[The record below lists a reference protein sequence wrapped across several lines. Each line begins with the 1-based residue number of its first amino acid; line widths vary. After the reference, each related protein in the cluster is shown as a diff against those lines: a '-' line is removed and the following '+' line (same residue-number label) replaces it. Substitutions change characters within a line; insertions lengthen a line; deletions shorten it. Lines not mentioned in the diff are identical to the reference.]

1 MKEEN
6 KPANIIKTKRKNI
19 RGFGLIETIII
30 IVLTAIISG
39 ITTGVILYNSFDEKS
54 INSYKNLTNDK
65 NLKEFLD
72 VYNSVSSEYYQ
83 EIDKEAML
91 EEAINAMMEYL
102 GDDYTSYLNED
113 ETSLLSETLSG
124 KYKGIGVSFR
134 DKTIVSVF
142 KDSPAELVGLKEND
156 IILKVNNKDCTSL
169 DDNQIVS
176 LIKENSDNVDLIIKR
191 DNQELNFTVKL
202 DSLNVPAISYDIL
215 DNNIGYLY
223 ISTFSNT
230 LSEQVKNAINELE
243 LKGIKSLIIDVR
255 DNSGGYL
262 VAASDVAS
270 LFLEKGKAIYSLKSN
285 ELQQIYYDETDEKRD
300 YNIAVLIN
308 KNSASAAEILAA
320 ALKESY
326 GATLIGNTSFGK
338 GRVQQTKKLSNG
350 KMVKYTTAKW
360 MTPNN
365 NCIDSVGLKP
375 DYEVDLI
382 FNYNESGEAISYND
396 TQLKK
401 AIEILGKK

>member
-1 MKEEN
+1 M
-6 KPANIIKTKRKNI
+6 
-19 RGFGLIETIII
+19 
-30 IVLTAIISG
+30 
-39 ITTGVILYNSFDEKS
+39 D
-54 INSYKNLTNDK
+54 DK
-65 NLKEFLD
+65 YHSDIFR
-72 VYNSVSSEYYQ
+72 
-83 EIDKEAML
+83 
-91 EEAINAMMEYL
+91 NAMAH
-102 GDDYTSYLNED
+102 
-113 ETSLLSETLSG
+113 
-124 KYKGIGVSFR
+124 YKLGVS
-134 DKTIVSVF
+134 
-142 KDSPAELVGLKEND
+142 LKEND

-326 GATLIGNTSFGK
+326 GAILIGNTSFGK